1 MPMSDVQRVCSFLV
15 EDLLFGVDVAHV
27 QEVVRQHA
35 LTPIPLA
42 PPAIRGLMNLRG
54 SIVAA
59 IDLRERLGFGPDSG
73 NGTRANVILRSEH
86 DSVSLLV
93 DEIGDV
99 LEVSAQQFE
108 RPPDTLRGRARQ
120 LIVGAYK
127 LPDRLL
133 LVLDVEKTINVSS
146 EATEVGRP
154 TGRDAGPAEVVE

>member
-1 MPMSDVQRVCSFLV
+1 MADAQRLCSFV
-15 EDLLFGVDVAHV
+15 VGDLLFGVDVMHV

-54 SIVAA
+54 NIVAA
-59 IDLRERLGFGPDSG
+59 IDLRERLGFGPSDG
-73 NGTRANVILRSEH
+73 AGALANVILRSEH

-99 LEVSAQQFE
+99 LAVSAEQFE
-108 RPPDTLRGRARQ
+108 RPPDTLRGRARE

-133 LVLDVEKTINVSS
+133 LVLDV
-146 EATEVGRP
+146 
-154 TGRDAGPAEVVE
+154 